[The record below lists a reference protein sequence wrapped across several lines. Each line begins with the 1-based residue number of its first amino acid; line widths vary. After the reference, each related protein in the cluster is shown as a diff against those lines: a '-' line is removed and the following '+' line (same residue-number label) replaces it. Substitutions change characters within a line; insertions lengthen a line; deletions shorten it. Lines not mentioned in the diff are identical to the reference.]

1 MSRTEKDP
9 LQKKLEIR
17 NWIVLAA
24 LSAAGWLIVSAPF
37 GLGILLGGLIS
48 IANFYGLYLSL
59 RKAFSSVSDKSK
71 SVIMVRYYFRFAVTA
86 VILYFLMTRFEIS
99 VIGLV
104 LGLSVVV
111 INILLTTLIELSK
124 KNGVLR
130 VKEVV

>member
-1 MSRTEKDP
+1 MNRTEKDP

-17 NWIVLAA
+17 NWIVLSA
-24 LSAAGWLIVSAPF
+24 LSAAGWFAVSGSF
-37 GLGILLGGLIS
+37 GLGVLLGGLIS

-59 RKAFSSVSDKSK
+59 RKAFGTISDKSK

-86 VILYFLMTRFEIS
+86 IILYFLMTRFEIS

-111 INILLTTLIELSK
+111 INIVLTTLIEVSK
-124 KNGVLR
+124 KNFILKT
-130 VKEVV
+130 KEVN